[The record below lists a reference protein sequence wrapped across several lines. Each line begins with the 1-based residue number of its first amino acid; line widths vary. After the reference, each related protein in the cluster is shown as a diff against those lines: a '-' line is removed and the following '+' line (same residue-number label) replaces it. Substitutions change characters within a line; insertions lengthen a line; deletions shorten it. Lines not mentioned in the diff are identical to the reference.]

1 MSIKTFE
8 TQSTANILYSTHWWR
23 TRCWMKLHSNASNL
37 KIWLDEPEKV
47 EQIVWSRTNF
57 IQHQSTRILSSI
69 SFFINFARSQ
79 MHSTF
84 RPTLKIYDVGW
95 NVECICFG
103 LKVFAVFLRY
113 ALLQYSVPITFKL
126 LLEKLLLV
134 SDQSLLHVWL
144 NHNDLATLMI
154 FCTVI

>member
-1 MSIKTFE
+1 
-8 TQSTANILYSTHWWR
+8 
-23 TRCWMKLHSNASNL
+23 MKNQM
-37 KIWLDEPEKV
+37 LDETALKCIQLENLVGWTRKSWTDSLIKNKLYPTS
-47 EQIVWSRTNF
+47 INPNF
-57 IQHQSTRILSSI
+57 VFYFL
-69 SFFINFARSQ
+69 FYKFARSQ

-84 RPTLKIYDVGW
+84 RPTLKIYDAGW

-113 ALLQYSVPITFKL
+113 ALLQYSVPITLKL